1 METVKAYTLHEE
13 HMQWLNKLSFYADD
27 LTLLQR
33 RLEEIVGKNNA
44 PDFLAKAEHFQ
55 NQFIMRKEQIDELRH
70 AIKDH
75 ETYVEGKVGNNPAA
89 NGVSLNDHAKERE
102 DVESF
107 ENAFNTMRR
116 EFVEFAGK
124 YM

>member
-13 HMQWLNKLSFYADD
+13 HTQWLNKLSFYADD

-44 PDFLAKAEHFQ
+44 PEFLATAEHFQ

-89 NGVSLNDHAKERE
+89 HGVTLNDHGKERE
-102 DVESF
+102 DVEGF
-107 ENAFNTMRR
+107 ETAFNTMRR
-116 EFVEFAGK
+116 DFVEFAGK